1 MFILHFLPDAVILW
15 FCNILLV
22 VGVVLTV
29 TAFFIKSIPLVNQ
42 YRVPAQVLGIA
53 LLVLGVYFRGGYSVE
68 QQWRERVAEVEA
80 KLKQAEEQSAQANT
94 KIETRVVN
102 KTQYIKTRG
111 ADIVKYVDREVVKYD
126 DACKIPQP
134 FIRAHNDAAEAPKK

>member
-22 VGVVLTV
+22 VGVVLTAI
-29 TAFFIKSIPLVNQ
+29 AFFIKSIPLVNQ

-126 DACKIPQP
+126 DVCKIPQP
-134 FIRAHNDAAEAPKK
+134 FIKAHNDAAEAPKK

>member
-1 MFILHFLPDAVILW
+1 
-15 FCNILLV
+15 
-22 VGVVLTV
+22 VGVVLTAI
-29 TAFFIKSIPLVNQ
+29 AFFIKSIPLVNQ

-111 ADIVKYVDREVVKYD
+111 ADIVKYVDREVVRYD

-134 FIRAHNDAAEAPKK
+134 FIKAHNDAAEAPKK

>member
-15 FCNILLV
+15 FCNILLF
-22 VGVVLTV
+22 VGVALTV
-29 TAFFIKSIPLVNQ
+29 TAFFIQAIPLINQ
-42 YRVPAQVLGIA
+42 YRKPAQVLGIA
-53 LLVLGVYFRGGYSVE
+53 LLVLGIYFRGGYSVE
-68 QQWRERVAEVEA
+68 QQWRERVAAVEA

-94 KIETRVVN
+94 KIETRVVK
-102 KTQYIKTRG
+102 KTEYIKTRG

-134 FIRAHNDAAEAPKK
+134 FIRAHNDAAEAPRK

>member
-1 MFILHFLPDAVILW
+1 
-15 FCNILLV
+15 
-22 VGVVLTV
+22 VGVVLTAI
-29 TAFFIKSIPLVNQ
+29 AFFIKSIPLVNQ

-68 QQWRERVAEVEA
+68 QQWRERVTEVEA

-134 FIRAHNDAAEAPKK
+134 FIKAHNDAAEAPKK

>member
-1 MFILHFLPDAVILW
+1 MWILHFLPDAVILW
-15 FCNILLV
+15 FCNILLF
-22 VGVVLTV
+22 VGVALTV
-29 TAFFIKSIPLVNQ
+29 TAFFIQAIPLINQ
-42 YRVPAQVLGIA
+42 YRKPAQVLGIA

-68 QQWRERVAEVEA
+68 QQWRERVTEVEA